1 MNPEL
6 IGDPLMYLGATLKK
20 MQLAIGKYAW
30 ASSPAKYVWASCEN
44 VKRYL
49 TDLGD
54 RKWKVPS
61 HCVNQ
66 FAADYEP
73 ELDESE
79 LLDPDLAPCYESL
92 IGMIQWMVARHR

>member
-1 MNPEL
+1 MGKYFKMKPGF
-6 IGDPLMYLGATLKK
+6 IGNPLMYLGATLKK
-20 MQLAIGKYAW
+20 MQLANGKYAW
-30 ASSPAKYVWASCEN
+30 ASIPEKYVWALFEN

-54 RKWKVPS
+54 KKWTVPS
-61 HCVNQ
+61 HCANP

-79 LLDPDLAPCYESL
+79 LLDPDLA
-92 IGMIQWMVARHR
+92 

>member
-1 MNPEL
+1 
-6 IGDPLMYLGATLKK
+6 MYLGATLQK
-20 MQLAIGKYAW
+20 MQLANGKYAW

-49 TDLGD
+49 TNLGEK
-54 RKWKVPS
+54 KWKVPS
-61 HCVNQ
+61 HCANP

-79 LLDPDLAPCYESL
+79 LLDPDLASWYALL
-92 IGMIQWMVARHR
+92 IGML